1 MEERLQDDEIIRQVI
16 QGRSQAYALLVE
28 RYQHYVFTLVLRY
41 VTDRQAAEELAQ
53 DVFVKAYRCLAD
65 FRGQSKF
72 STWLYT
78 IAHTAALS
86 HLRKKKHPT
95 VTTDEE
101 QMQHLSVR
109 QGMHH
114 PAGRESEL
122 RSEKKMLHEAIT
134 RLIPTDAAIVSLYYL
149 QEQTLEEIGTV
160 LGLTPN
166 NVKVRLFRARQ
177 KLRDILETQFSSELP
192 HL

>member
-1 MEERLQDDEIIRQVI
+1 
-16 QGRSQAYALLVE
+16 
-28 RYQHYVFTLVLRY
+28 
-41 VTDRQAAEELAQ
+41 
-53 DVFVKAYRCLAD
+53 
-65 FRGQSKF
+65 KF

-78 IAHTAALS
+78 IAQTATLS

-101 QMQHLSVR
+101 QMQHLSAR

-114 PAGRESEL
+114 PAGREAEL
-122 RSEKKMLHEAIT
+122 RSEKKMLQTAIGEL
-134 RLIPTDAAIVSLYYL
+134 RPADAAIVTLYYL
-149 QEQTLEEIGTV
+149 QEQNLEEIGMV

-177 KLRDILETQFSSELP
+177 KLREILEAKFSSELR